1 MTISLEHPATVS
13 LTETNN
19 CVFQKA
25 AEAVNP
31 DPDKLFPVLWET
43 ARQLA
48 VYLKP
53 LAKELRKVTQ
63 YGRPYTVIENLPIDQ
78 ELPPT
83 PLDGKHPA
91 DKGWVSENSLLAM
104 LHLAGLLPLAF
115 QQEKNGQL
123 IHEIA
128 PMPGFSHT
136 QSNAGR
142 VPFDWHADNGHLLRE
157 FRPEFLLLLGLRNP
171 AETKTWIADV
181 ADVMEKLQRHSPEC
195 DRILRQA
202 RFRMKSPDSFN
213 YNGNS
218 ILTKP
223 QALITTNEQGYD
235 EVTGNLGNI
244 QALDEKA
251 QAALETFTSF
261 LKPPITKSVVIKPGT
276 LLMFNNLRCLH
287 ARDAVLSDRWLQRVY
302 ARTSLDTLR
311 AATGNDGFVF
321 DSRLIALS

>member
-1 MTISLEHPATVS
+1 MISLHHPSAISVAQ
-13 LTETNN
+13 TNSFL
-19 CVFQKA
+19 FQKVA
-25 AEAVNP
+25 QAVNP
-31 DPDKLFPVLWET
+31 DRDQPFPVLWEA

-48 VYLKP
+48 IYLKP
-53 LAKELRKVTQ
+53 LEKELRKVTQ
-63 YGRPYTVIENLPIDQ
+63 YGRPYTVIKNLPIDP

-91 DKGWVSENSLLAM
+91 DKGWVSEITLLAM

-115 QQEKNGQL
+115 QQEKQGQI

-128 PMPGFSHT
+128 PIRGFSHT

-142 VPFDWHADNGHLLRE
+142 VPFAWHADNGHLQRQ
-157 FRPEFLLLLGLRNP
+157 FRSEFLLLLGLRNP
-171 AETKTWIADV
+171 GETKTWIADV
-181 ADVMEKLQRHSPEC
+181 GDVMEELQRKFPEC

-202 RFRMKSPDSFN
+202 RFRMNSPQSFD

-223 QALITTNEQGYD
+223 QAFITTNQQGYE

-244 QALDEKA
+244 QALDQEAKT
-251 QAALETFTSF
+251 ALETFASF

-276 LLMFNNLRCLH
+276 LLIFNNLRCLH
-287 ARDAVLSDRWLQRVY
+287 SRDAVLSDRWLQRVY
-302 ARTSLDTLR
+302 GRTSLDALR
-311 AATGNDGFVF
+311 AATGSDGFVF

>member
-1 MTISLEHPATVS
+1 MISLHHPSAISVAQ
-13 LTETNN
+13 TNSFL
-19 CVFQKA
+19 FQKA
-25 AEAVNP
+25 AKSVNP
-31 DPDKLFPVLWET
+31 DRDQPFAELWET

-48 VYLKP
+48 ANLKP
-53 LAKELRKVTQ
+53 LEKQLREVTQ
-63 YGRPYTVIENLPIDQ
+63 DHPYVVIENLPIDQ

-91 DKGWVSENSLLAM
+91 DKGWVSEITLLAM

-115 QQEKNGQL
+115 QQEKQGQI

-128 PMPGFSHT
+128 PIRGFSHT

-142 VPFDWHADNGHLLRE
+142 VPFAFHADDGHLSRQ

-171 AETKTWIADV
+171 GETKTWIADV
-181 ADVMEKLQRHSPEC
+181 GDVMEELQRKFPEC

-202 RFRMKSPDSFN
+202 RFRMNSPQSFD

-218 ILTKP
+218 ILTKS
-223 QALITTNEQGYD
+223 QAFISTNQKGYE

-244 QALDEKA
+244 QALDNEAKT
-251 QAALETFTSF
+251 ALETFSSF

-276 LLMFNNLRCLH
+276 LLIFNNLRCLH

-302 ARTSLDTLR
+302 ARTSLDALR
-311 AATGNDGFVF
+311 TATGSDGFVF